1 MKDIQR
7 PSPNPKSERVVIYE
21 VFSDGTARVLRA
33 SRKKD
38 RNDHGLD
45 IEAWEN
51 EKEHEGRVL
60 HLEFLLAHELEGRHL
75 KEGDVFFLVDGEDF
89 FEKRL
94 KHVREILKNYDKFDL
109 EQVQREKKTILQ
121 ELSDIAKTLKPEYLI
136 EATEAS
142 RKLARRE
149 IKKEYQK
156 LTVTQGIKDKKIR
169 NQLYEA
175 VEKAIDAEEEME
187 NFNRNK

>member
-1 MKDIQR
+1 MKEIKR
-7 PSPNPKSERVVIYE
+7 PRPNPKSERMVIDE

-51 EKEHEGRVL
+51 EKEQDVKVL

-109 EQVQREKKTILQ
+109 EQVLREKKTLLQ
-121 ELSDIAKTLKPEYLI
+121 EFSDIAKTLKPEHLI
-136 EATEAS
+136 ETAAAS
-142 RKLARRE
+142 RELARRE
-149 IKKEYQK
+149 IKKEYHK
-156 LTVTQGIKDKKIR
+156 LTVTQGIKNKKIR
-169 NQLYEA
+169 DQLYEE
-175 VEKAIDAEEEME
+175 VEKAVESEEEME
-187 NFNRNK
+187 KFNRNE

>member
-1 MKDIQR
+1 MEGIKR
-7 PSPNPKSERVVIYE
+7 PKPNPKSERVVIDE

-33 SRKKD
+33 FRKKD
-38 RNDHGLD
+38 RNDNGLD
-45 IEAWEN
+45 IDAWEN
-51 EKEHEGRVL
+51 EKEKEVKIL

-121 ELSDIAKTLKPEYLI
+121 EFPDIARILKPEHLI
-136 EATEAS
+136 ETTEAS
-142 RKLARRE
+142 RELVRRE

-169 NQLYEA
+169 DQLYEA
-175 VEKAIDAEEEME
+175 VEKAVESEEKME
-187 NFNRNK
+187 KFNRNE

>member
-1 MKDIQR
+1 MEGIKR
-7 PSPNPKSERVVIYE
+7 PRPNPKSERVVIDE

-51 EKEHEGRVL
+51 EKEKEVKVL

-121 ELSDIAKTLKPEYLI
+121 EFPDIAKTLQPEHLI
-136 EATEAS
+136 ETTEAS
-142 RKLARRE
+142 RELVRRE

-169 NQLYEA
+169 DQLYEA
-175 VEKAIDAEEEME
+175 VEKAVESEQEME
-187 NFNRNK
+187 KFNRNK

>member
-1 MKDIQR
+1 MEGIKR
-7 PSPNPKSERVVIYE
+7 PRPNPKSERVVIDE

-51 EKEHEGRVL
+51 EKEKEVKIL

-121 ELSDIAKTLKPEYLI
+121 EFPDIAKTLQPEHLI
-136 EATEAS
+136 ETTEAS
-142 RKLARRE
+142 RELVRRE

-169 NQLYEA
+169 DQLYEA
-175 VEKAIDAEEEME
+175 VEKAVESEQEME
-187 NFNRNK
+187 KFNRNK

>member
-1 MKDIQR
+1 MEGIKR
-7 PSPNPKSERVVIYE
+7 PRPNPKSERVVIDE
-21 VFSDGTARVLRA
+21 IFSDGTARVLRA

-51 EKEHEGRVL
+51 EKEKEVKVL

-109 EQVQREKKTILQ
+109 EQVQRVKKTILQ
-121 ELSDIAKTLKPEYLI
+121 EFPDIAKILKPEHLI
-136 EATEAS
+136 ETTEAS
-142 RKLARRE
+142 RELVRRE

-169 NQLYEA
+169 DQLYEA
-175 VEKAIDAEEEME
+175 VEKALESEEEME
-187 NFNRNK
+187 KFNRNE

>member
-1 MKDIQR
+1 M
-7 PSPNPKSERVVIYE
+7 
-21 VFSDGTARVLRA
+21 LRA
-33 SRKKD
+33 FRKKD
-38 RNDHGLD
+38 RNDNGLD
-45 IEAWEN
+45 IDAWEN
-51 EKEHEGRVL
+51 EKEKEVKIL

-121 ELSDIAKTLKPEYLI
+121 EFPDIAEILKPEHLI
-136 EATEAS
+136 ETTEAS
-142 RKLARRE
+142 RELVRRE

-156 LTVTQGIKDKKIR
+156 LTVTQGIKDENIR

-175 VEKAIDAEEEME
+175 VEKAVESEEEME
-187 NFNRNK
+187 KFNRNE

>member
-1 MKDIQR
+1 MEGIKR
-7 PSPNPKSERVVIYE
+7 PRPNPKSERVVIDE

-51 EKEHEGRVL
+51 EKEKEVKIL

-121 ELSDIAKTLKPEYLI
+121 EFPDIAKTLQPEHLI
-136 EATEAS
+136 ETTEAS
-142 RKLARRE
+142 RELVRIE

-169 NQLYEA
+169 DQLYEA
-175 VEKAIDAEEEME
+175 VEKAVESEQEME
-187 NFNRNK
+187 KFNRNK

>member
-1 MKDIQR
+1 MERIKR
-7 PSPNPKSERVVIYE
+7 PRPNPKSERVVIDE

-38 RNDHGLD
+38 RNDPGLD

-51 EKEHEGRVL
+51 EKEKEVKIL
-60 HLEFLLAHELEGRHL
+60 HLEFLLAHEREGRHL
-75 KEGDVFFLVDGEDF
+75 KEGDVFFLVDGEEF

-94 KHVREILKNYDKFDL
+94 KHVQELLKKYDKLDL
-109 EQVQREKKTILQ
+109 EQVQREEKTILQ
-121 ELSDIAKTLKPEYLI
+121 EFPDIAKILKPEHLI
-136 EATEAS
+136 ETTEAS
-142 RKLARRE
+142 RVLVRRE

-169 NQLYEA
+169 DQLYEA
-175 VEKAIDAEEEME
+175 VEKAVESEEEME
-187 NFNRNK
+187 KFNRNE

>member
-1 MKDIQR
+1 MEGIKR
-7 PSPNPKSERVVIYE
+7 PIPNPKSERVVIDE
-21 VFSDGTARVLRA
+21 VFSDGTVRVLRA

-51 EKEHEGRVL
+51 EKEKEVKIL

-121 ELSDIAKTLKPEYLI
+121 EFPDIAKILKPEHLI
-136 EATEAS
+136 ETTEAS
-142 RKLARRE
+142 RELVRKE

-169 NQLYEA
+169 DQLYEA
-175 VEKAIDAEEEME
+175 VEKAVESEEKME
-187 NFNRNK
+187 KFNRNE

>member
-1 MKDIQR
+1 MEGIKR
-7 PSPNPKSERVVIYE
+7 PRPNPKSERVVIDE

-51 EKEHEGRVL
+51 EKEKEVKIL

-121 ELSDIAKTLKPEYLI
+121 EFPDIAKTLQPEHLI
-136 EATEAS
+136 ETTEAS
-142 RKLARRE
+142 RELVRRE

-156 LTVTQGIKDKKIR
+156 LTITQGIKDKKIR
-169 NQLYEA
+169 DQLYEA
-175 VEKAIDAEEEME
+175 VEKAVESEQEME
-187 NFNRNK
+187 KFNRNK